1 MAEDLG
7 EEDVIGLVRGFEAGA
22 GSLTLSVFWPWA
34 FYTWVFVT
42 DVDLQ
47 GRVPEHLEAVIM
59 NCLYAAPAPFCY
71 LSDKG
76 MMLAPKWDSEKPI
89 SVWNACES
97 KLHGLPERLSI

>member
-1 MAEDLG
+1 
-7 EEDVIGLVRGFEAGA
+7 
-22 GSLTLSVFWPWA
+22 
-34 FYTWVFVT
+34 
-42 DVDLQ
+42 
-47 GRVPEHLEAVIM
+47 M